1 MNFYKSF
8 LGIKKSLTGRVLF
21 IAVLFLI
28 IPFLI
33 MTFFHYSED
42 IKIKK
47 QGALIEFETIGREM
61 QQQILQTV
69 ATKQDILD
77 TVHLIL
83 SPTKRITPQ
92 LAAIAEQMQASAILH
107 LTATPGG
114 AALCDA
120 ASIPTLVGTT
130 HAFLLERKRSGD
142 AFGFLPSSQ
151 EFFLFSE
158 LTDNSTAWV
167 ALFSL
172 SSLIDNWDL
181 TVDSP
186 LETALSLFNKKGE
199 LILTT
204 NPALSEQAAFLE
216 AQILQQN
223 IHFIEGQHFIIQR
236 FALPR
241 SQMIL
246 LLSSV
251 AELNFSNIPYLFLKL
266 AILTALV
273 TFFGGIGTFIVSY
286 YLSKPFKRLTSV
298 MQQVSAGDLQR
309 RFHPSSLGFEVN
321 TLGVIFNRVV
331 DSLVQRID
339 EVKREKTARELLK
352 QELLIGQKVH
362 QSIIPKNLPHFPS
375 LDIAARF
382 VSAKEVGGDFYDFL
396 PRKSLSNEQL
406 LFAVADTSGKGIY
419 ACLYALT
426 IRSILRSYGLGCS
439 PLEEIIR
446 QTNALFC
453 QDTADSGV
461 FVTMWLGLFDQE
473 TKRLTFASCG
483 HHPALLKRSDGSVT
497 ALSTPGM
504 ALGATPDMPIESSS
518 VQLASGDLLV
528 SFTDGVIEAH
538 NEKMEMFSEEKVVAF
553 LRAQEEAN
561 AHTVVSALLD
571 EITAFANQT
580 SQYDDITVIALRVL

>member
-42 IKIKK
+42 IKLKK

-69 ATKQDILD
+69 ATKQDVLD
-77 TVHLIL
+77 TLHLVL
-83 SPTKRITPQ
+83 SPSNNITPQ
-92 LAAIAEQMQASAILH
+92 LAAIAREMKAAAILH
-107 LTATPGG
+107 LTTTPNGV
-114 AALCDA
+114 ALCDA
-120 ASIPTLVGTT
+120 ASSPAFIGTT
-130 HAFLLERKRSGD
+130 HAFLLKHKQAGD
-142 AFGFLPSSQ
+142 SFGYQSSSK
-151 EFFLFSE
+151 ELFLFSE
-158 LTDNSTAWV
+158 LTNNSTAWV
-167 ALFSL
+167 ALFPIA
-172 SSLIDNWDL
+172 SLIDNWDL
-181 TVDSP
+181 AVDSP
-186 LETALSLFNKKGE
+186 LETALSLFSEKKE

-204 NPALSEQAAFLE
+204 NPKLNDQAAFLE
-216 AQILQQN
+216 NQVLN
-223 IHFIEGQHFIIQR
+223 HDLHFIENKHFIVEK
-236 FALPR
+236 FTLPH
-241 SQMIL
+241 SQL
-246 LLSSV
+246 TLVLSSV
-251 AELNFSNIPYLFLKL
+251 AELNFSTIPYLFLKL
-266 AILTALV
+266 AIFTALV
-273 TFFGGIGTFIVSY
+273 TFFGGIGTFVVSH

-309 RFHPSSLGFEVN
+309 RFQSSSLGFEIN
-321 TLGVIFNRVV
+321 TLGIIFNRVV

-352 QELLIGQKVH
+352 QELLIGKKVH
-362 QSIIPKNLPHFPS
+362 QSIIPKNLPHFPG

-396 PRKSLSNEQL
+396 PRKSPTEEQL

-426 IRSILRSYGLGCS
+426 IRSILRSYGLSAS

-461 FVTMWLGLFDQE
+461 FVTMWLGLFDQA
-473 TKRLTFASCG
+473 TKMLTFASCG
-483 HHPALLKRSDGSVT
+483 HNPALLKRRDGSVT

-504 ALGATPDMPIESSS
+504 ALGAIADMPIESSS
-518 VQLASGDLLV
+518 IQLASGDLLV
-528 SFTDGVIEAH
+528 SFTDGVVEAH
-538 NEKMEMFSEEKVVAF
+538 NEKMDMFSEEKVVAF
-553 LRAQEEAN
+553 LRDQETPTASV
-561 AHTVVSALLD
+561 VVSALLD
-571 EITAFANQT
+571 EITAFAGAA
-580 SQYDDITVIALRVL
+580 SQHDDITVIALRVF